1 MGDYR
6 NTYRVTKYV
15 ARLALYLISYKYDF
29 EYKDG
34 GINVKF
40 YEETIDLIKNT
51 VPIFKNVEFVKL

>member
-1 MGDYR
+1 MDEYR

-15 ARLALYLISYKYDF
+15 ARLASYLIAYKYDF

-40 YEETIDLIKNT
+40 YEEHIDMLKNT
-51 VPIFKNVEFVKL
+51 DPKFKNVEFVKL